1 MARYRHNR
9 PMRRRPLE
17 ELEQDRAAR
26 EGVDRL
32 ADALYDRLN
41 PNADVEIKVSKAD
54 CIKMVQRGER

>member
-9 PMRRRPLE
+9 PMRRRPRE
-17 ELEQDRAAR
+17 VLEQNRAFR
-26 EGVDRL
+26 EKENRL

-41 PNADVEIKVSKAD
+41 PNADVEIRVSKAD